1 MDGFIK
7 PQQPG
12 AEPQPKPELELTEQ
26 VIEDATEKNFDRAAF
41 EQVQP
46 KKAKR
51 GLFAKIIGVFLIA
64 VLVVVGAFCAV
75 LYSEYQKDIG
85 YSVANSPEV
94 NFEVK
99 RGETLA
105 DVAGKLKEAK
115 LVRSKISFELFAR
128 LNSKTNLQAGMYSLS
143 ASMKIPEIVE
153 VMNKGVFAKT
163 FSVMFVPGG
172 TVSMAKKVLK
182 NVGFSDDEINK
193 AFAKDYSADFP
204 KLFAGKPAEADL
216 EGFLYGETHIFDKGT
231 SVEKVLRRY
240 LRDFEDKVVELD
252 LATKFEKVGLNLY
265 QGITFASIVQK
276 ETLNNLEDKKMVAG
290 VFFNRMKAGMT
301 LGSDV
306 TYQYI
311 CDKLGL
317 KRDYT
322 IDNPYNLRRYTGLT
336 PTPIATPGV
345 STLQAVVEPAKHD
358 YLFFLSGDDDK
369 NYYATT
375 SAGHESNIQNH
386 CKEKCLIH

>member
-7 PQQPG
+7 PQQPK
-12 AEPQPKPELELTEQ
+12 AEPQTKPELEQVEQ
-26 VIEDATEKNFDRAAF
+26 IAEDATEKNFDRAAF
-41 EQVQP
+41 EQAHP
-46 KKAKR
+46 KKTKR
-51 GLFAKIIGVFLIA
+51 GLFAKIIGVILVA
-64 VLVVVGAFCAV
+64 VLVIVGAFCAV
-75 LYSEYQKDIG
+75 LYSEYQKDIE
-85 YSVANSPEV
+85 YSAANSPEV
-94 NFEVK
+94 NFEIK

>member
-1 MDGFIK
+1 M
-7 PQQPG
+7 
-12 AEPQPKPELELTEQ
+12 
-26 VIEDATEKNFDRAAF
+26 
-41 EQVQP
+41 
-46 KKAKR
+46 
-51 GLFAKIIGVFLIA
+51 
-64 VLVVVGAFCAV
+64 
-75 LYSEYQKDIG
+75 
-85 YSVANSPEV
+85 ANSPV
-94 NFEVK
+94 TNFEIK
-99 RGETLA
+99 RGETLTE
-105 DVAGKLKEAK
+105 VAGKLKEAK

-128 LNSKTNLQAGMYSLS
+128 LNNKTNLQAGMYSLS

-153 VMNKGVFAKT
+153 TMNKGVFAKT

-231 SVEKVLRRY
+231 SVEAILRRY

-252 LATKFEKVGLNLY
+252 LAKKFEKFGLNLY

-276 ETLNNLEDKKMVAG
+276 ETLNNLDDKKMVAG
-290 VFFNRMKAGMT
+290 VFYNRMKAGMT

-317 KRDYT
+317 ARDYT

-345 STLQAVVEPAKHD
+345 STLQAVIEPAEHD

-375 SAGHESNIQNH
+375 SAGHELNIKNH
-386 CKEKCLIH
+386 CAEKCLIH

>member
-12 AEPQPKPELELTEQ
+12 TEPQSKPEQELTEQ

-41 EQVQP
+41 EQAQP
-46 KKAKR
+46 KKTKR

-204 KLFAGKPAEADL
+204 KLFAGNEFQVNGAVIVKSCIL
-216 EGFLYGETHIFDKGT
+216 WVNFSGLRHNSGT
-231 SVEKVLRRY
+231 
-240 LRDFEDKVVELD
+240 
-252 LATKFEKVGLNLY
+252 
-265 QGITFASIVQK
+265 
-276 ETLNNLEDKKMVAG
+276 
-290 VFFNRMKAGMT
+290 
-301 LGSDV
+301 
-306 TYQYI
+306 
-311 CDKLGL
+311 
-317 KRDYT
+317 
-322 IDNPYNLRRYTGLT
+322 
-336 PTPIATPGV
+336 
-345 STLQAVVEPAKHD
+345 
-358 YLFFLSGDDDK
+358 
-369 NYYATT
+369 
-375 SAGHESNIQNH
+375 IQ
-386 CKEKCLIH
+386 I

>member
-7 PQQPG
+7 PQQPK
-12 AEPQPKPELELTEQ
+12 AEPQTKPELEQVEQ
-26 VIEDATEKNFDRAAF
+26 ITEDATEKNFDRAAF
-41 EQVQP
+41 EQAHP
-46 KKAKR
+46 KKIKR
-51 GLFAKIIGVFLIA
+51 GLFAKIIGVFLVAILIA
-64 VLVVVGAFCAV
+64 AVAFGAV
-75 LYSEYQKDIG
+75 LYSEYQKDIN
-85 YSVANSPEV
+85 YSVANSPV
-94 NFEVK
+94 TNFEIK
-99 RGETLA
+99 RGETLTE
-105 DVAGKLKEAK
+105 VAGKLKEAK

-128 LNSKTNLQAGMYSLS
+128 LNNKTNLQAGMYSLS

-231 SVEKVLRRY
+231 SVEAILRRY

-252 LATKFEKVGLNLY
+252 LAKKFEKFGLNLY

-276 ETLNNLEDKKMVAG
+276 ETLNNLDDKKMVAG
-290 VFFNRMKAGMT
+290 VFYNRMKAGMT

-311 CDKLGL
+311 CDKLGVA
-317 KRDYT
+317 RDYT

-345 STLQAVVEPAKHD
+345 STLQAVVEPAEHD

-375 SAGHESNIQNH
+375 SAGHELNIKNH
-386 CKEKCLIH
+386 CAEKCLIH